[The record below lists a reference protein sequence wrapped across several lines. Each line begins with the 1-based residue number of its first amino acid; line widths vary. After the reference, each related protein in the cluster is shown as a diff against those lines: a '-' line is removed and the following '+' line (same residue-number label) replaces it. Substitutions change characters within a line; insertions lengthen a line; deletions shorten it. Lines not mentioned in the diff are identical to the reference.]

1 MRLDRAIPARRTVSM
16 TSLIDVIFLLLLFFM
31 LSSTFSRFGG
41 VELSTP
47 GGGNAVVRTPDIILS
62 VKADRVLV
70 NGEVATTANLGS
82 ILKARRAG
90 GSESLLI
97 LVDDQA
103 TSQGFVAALEQA
115 RASGLAVSVG
125 R

>member
-1 MRLDRAIPARRTVSM
+1 MRLDVPPPAARRLSL

-31 LSSTFSRFGG
+31 LSSTFSRFGS

-47 GGGNAVVRTPDIILS
+47 GGGNAAVRKPDVILS

-70 NGEVATTANLGS
+70 NGETAAPTDLGS
-82 ILKARRAG
+82 ILKELRAG
-90 GSESLLI
+90 GSESLLV

-103 TSQGFVAALEQA
+103 TSQSFVAAMEQA

>member
-1 MRLDRAIPARRTVSM
+1 MRLDVPPPAARRLSL

-47 GGGNAVVRTPDIILS
+47 GGGNAFVGTPDIILS